1 MAIRS
6 IFGLDDVV
14 VPSTPPIIPSV
25 FPGLPFTFTPGT
37 AGSAAVTYTKD
48 AGWLKM
54 TTGVGAGNT
63 NTKQNFFSCTMQ
75 QLGLN
80 PTPTSEFTIGMR
92 WLCPQSAPSIT
103 SWPHP
108 FVFVT
113 AISVANVNAAAVFGF
128 NNIAPAL
135 VANVEYYLEATFDLT
150 AGTMKRY
157 VDGAYIDTIAIP
169 ATPLAGMRAGTALF
183 ASGVPYQGGGTNM
196 DYSYWIKDF
205 YVAEKTADGTANG
218 PLGPQRIVPI
228 TVVSIDE
235 PSWLVSGAA
244 SVPEALN
251 TQITDANSLNSP
263 YVTTDVGHGT
273 ANLKLT
279 FPNTPGQIN
288 AIVLTQTAK
297 RAVGA
302 AGKIVGS
309 VVLGANE
316 SAPISSDL
324 QTTYTA
330 GTKFYFSE
338 KAPDG
343 SRWTRSSILAASLK
357 LVTG

>member
-14 VPSTPPIIPSV
+14 LPSAPPTTPQV
-25 FPGLPFTFTPGT
+25 FPGLPFTFTPGIV
-37 AGSAAVTYTKD
+37 GSTAVTYAKD

-54 TTGVGAGNT
+54 TTAINNGNAGN
-63 NTKQNFFSCTMQ
+63 KQNFFSCTMQ
-75 QLGLN
+75 QLGLT

-113 AISVANVNAAAVFGF
+113 AISVANANTAAVFGF
-128 NNIAPAL
+128 NNIVPAL

-157 VDGAYIDTIAIP
+157 VDGALIDTIAIP

-183 ASGVPYQGGGTNM
+183 ASGVPYQGGGTNV

-205 YVAEKTADGTANG
+205 YVSEKTSDGTANG

-228 TVVSIDE
+228 TVASVDQ
-235 PSWLVSGAA
+235 PTWAATGAA
-244 SVPEALN
+244 DAVTALN
-251 TQITDANSLNSP
+251 TPITDAASQLTPVVVS
-263 YVTTDVGHGT
+263 DT
-273 ANLKLT
+273 AAPSTNVALT
-279 FPNTPGQIN
+279 SELFLGPVN
-288 AIVLTQTAK
+288 AVVLRMTARK
-297 RAVGA
+297 NNGA
-302 AGKIVGS
+302 AGQVAAR
-309 VVLGANE
+309 VTTGADN
-316 SAPISSDL
+316 SPDV
-324 QTTYTA
+324 TA
-330 GTKFYFSE
+330 SLSNAMSITNIYQSE
-338 KAPDG
+338 KSPSG
-343 SRWTRSSILAASLK
+343 VKWTRASLQSAVLK
-357 LVTG
+357 LSVL